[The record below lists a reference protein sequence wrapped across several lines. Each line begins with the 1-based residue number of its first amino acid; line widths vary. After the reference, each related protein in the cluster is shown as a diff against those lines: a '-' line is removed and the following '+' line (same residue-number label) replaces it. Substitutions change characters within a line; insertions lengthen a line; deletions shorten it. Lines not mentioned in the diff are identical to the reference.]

1 VSLEAI
7 RNDLARLSQNIEHLR
22 LSQNESS
29 TDWFK
34 SVGQAQL
41 LSQYYTGLESSFE
54 KGLKLIGVE
63 VPGKSN
69 RYHKEILTLALQHHL
84 APQGELEYLSDL
96 LSFRHFVRHGYG
108 VEFRPEEVN
117 RKASQSIE
125 KWPAIQTTLEKTLG
139 LASGHTDISL

>member
-1 VSLEAI
+1 MSLEAI
-7 RNDLARLSQNIEHLR
+7 QNDIARLSQNIEHLR
-22 LSQNESS
+22 LSQSESS

-41 LSQYYTGLESSFE
+41 LSQYYTGLESTFE
-54 KGLKLIGVE
+54 KGLKLSGVE
-63 VPGKSN
+63 VPDKSN

-84 APQGELEYLSDL
+84 APQEELEYLSDL

-117 RKASQSIE
+117 QKASESIE
-125 KWPAIQTTLEKTLG
+125 KWLVIRTTLEKTLG
-139 LASGHTDISL
+139 LASGDTN

>member
-1 VSLEAI
+1 MSLEAI
-7 RNDLARLSQNIEHLR
+7 QNDIARLSQNIEHLR

-41 LSQYYTGLESSFE
+41 LSQYYTGLESTFE
-54 KGLKLIGVE
+54 KALKLSGVE
-63 VPGKSN
+63 VPDKSN

-84 APQGELEYLSDL
+84 APQEELEYLSDL

-117 RKASQSIE
+117 QKASESIE
-125 KWPAIQTTLEKTLG
+125 KWLLIRTTLEKTLG
-139 LASGHTDISL
+139 LASDDTN